1 MTNIFLKTLNILRTK
16 TLAQIILVIF
26 LSVIFYDK
34 LPTEAISW
42 FYGISLAL
50 KAVLLFILP
59 FLIMSAIST
68 AFAKIPKGG
77 FLFAISLLLGVS
89 FSNFINLTLAYFFG
103 TEVLQFSDSITI
115 SQVEITKIAPAFV
128 LPHIP
133 KIPNGFALIFG
144 LIVGIFCSLFELKT
158 IESYANKLNII
169 VMFFMSKIFSR
180 LLPIFIAGF
189 LLKLLAEGEIKQL
202 IENQLWATLS
212 IVLLISGYL
221 CLWFIA
227 ASGFK
232 LLRLKEIFFNILPAM
247 ITAFT
252 TMSSAATMPFALE
265 AAEKNTKD
273 KTLANAVIPMIM
285 NFHML
290 GSSMAVSVATL
301 IIMNAYHFPIPS
313 YANFAVFG
321 FYFVINKFA
330 GAGVPAGSIIVALP
344 ILKNTLGFTD
354 DMNALVLAFYILFD
368 PIITM
373 GNVTANNL
381 FVIFVQKII
390 SIAKGKTQ
398 SNLTI

>member
-1 MTNIFLKTLNILRTK
+1 MTSNFFFKTLTILRTK

-26 LSVIFYDK
+26 LSVLFYDK
-34 LPTEAISW
+34 LPTEVISW
-42 FYGISLAL
+42 LYAISLAL
-50 KAVLLFILP
+50 KSILLFVLP
-59 FLIMSAIST
+59 FLIMSAISIL
-68 AFAKIPKGG
+68 A
-77 FLFAISLLLGVS
+77 GVS
-89 FSNFINLTLAYFFG
+89 LSNFINLTLAYFFG
-103 TEVLQFSDSITI
+103 INVIQFSDDITL
-115 SQVEITKIAPAFV
+115 SQVEITKIVPAFI
-128 LPHIP
+128 LPTIK

-144 LIVGIFCSLFELKT
+144 LLVGISCSLFELKT
-158 IESYANKLNII
+158 IESYAIKLNKI
-169 VMFFMSKIFSR
+169 VMFFLSKIFSK
-180 LLPIFIAGF
+180 LLPLLIAGSF
-189 LLKLLAEGEIKQL
+189 LKLLAEGEIKQL
-202 IENQLWATLS
+202 VDTQLWATLS
-212 IVLLISGYL
+212 IILLICGYL

-227 ASGFK
+227 ASGLK
-232 LLRLKEIFFNILPAM
+232 LSRLREIFLNILPAM

-290 GSSMAVSVATL
+290 GSSMAVSVAAL
-301 IIMNAYHFPIPS
+301 IIMNAFNFPIPN

-321 FYFVINKFA
+321 FYFVLNKFA

-344 ILKNTLGFTD
+344 ILKSTLGFSD

-381 FVIFVQKII
+381 FVLFVQKTILVI
-390 SIAKGKTQ
+390 KGKPKE
-398 SNLTI
+398 I